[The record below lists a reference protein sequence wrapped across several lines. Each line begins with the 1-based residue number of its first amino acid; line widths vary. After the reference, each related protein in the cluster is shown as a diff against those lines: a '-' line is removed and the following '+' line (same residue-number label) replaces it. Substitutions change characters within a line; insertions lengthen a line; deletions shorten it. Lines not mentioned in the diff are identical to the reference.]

1 MFTRRRFCQAAVTAA
16 MVSPLPV
23 IAASEYDLLVRGG
36 RVIDPGRGVDGLLDI
51 AIRGG
56 HIVALRKGISAAS
69 AAEVIEA
76 EGLVVVPGLID
87 IHLHARDAELP
98 PAQILATGV
107 TTMVDAGSRGADNID
122 PLVGIAQAAPNR
134 MRILLNIGRLGN
146 NPGGRGEF
154 LDGVEQADVEK
165 ARAAIARQRQ
175 WIIGMKARLSRGIAA
190 ENDTVVLRRAIEVA
204 DSARLPLMIHIGD
217 TASPLPEILA
227 VLRPGDIVTHMYA
240 PTAHTILDAR
250 GRVLPEV
257 RAARRRGIRF
267 DFSNGLNEH
276 WDWNVA
282 EKALAQGFAP
292 DTIATDLTVAGRT
305 EQVLDL
311 PNVMSKMLLLG
322 MPLRSVLACV
332 TVNAARTFRE
342 LRSFGS
348 LAVGAPADVTL
359 LELAGGGY
367 EFVDNYRNRRSGAQR
382 LLTRGVVMG
391 GRKVLPAP
399 RPRSATRETRA
410 PVGERV
416 LASQA
421 GQFAGR
427 GPAHRVA

>member
-1 MFTRRRFCQAAVTAA
+1 MITRRRFCQAAVAA
-16 MVSPLPV
+16 AIVSSR
-23 IAASEYDLLVRGG
+23 AAFAAAEYDLLIRGG
-36 RVIDPGRGVDGLLDI
+36 RVLDPGRGIDSRLDV
-51 AIRGG
+51 AIRSG
-56 HIVALRKGISAAS
+56 HIVALRKGIAASS
-69 AAEVIEA
+69 AAEVMEA
-76 EGLVVVPGLID
+76 EGQLVVPGLID

-107 TTMVDAGSRGADNID
+107 TTMVDAGSRGADNLD
-122 PLVGIAQAAPNR
+122 QLVGIAQAAPNR

-146 NPGGRGEF
+146 NPGGKGEF

-165 ARAAIARQRQ
+165 AKVAVAKHRQ

-190 ENDTVVLRRAIEVA
+190 DNDMVVLRRAIEVA
-204 DSARLPLMIHIGD
+204 DSAHLPLMIHIGD
-217 TASPLPEILA
+217 TASSLPSILA

-240 PTAHTILDAR
+240 PTPNTILDAR

-292 DTIATDLTVAGRT
+292 DTIATDLTVAGRR

-322 MPLRSVLACV
+322 MPLKSVLACV
-332 TVNAARTFRE
+332 TVNASKSFRE
-342 LRSFGS
+342 LRPFGS
-348 LAVGAPADVTL
+348 LAVGSAADVTV
-359 LELAGGGY
+359 LELAGGGH
-367 EFVDNYRNRRSGAQR
+367 EFVDNYRQKRSGSQR

-391 GRKVLPAP
+391 GRPVAIPA
-399 RPRSATRETRA
+399 
-410 PVGERV
+410 
-416 LASQA
+416 LA
-421 GQFAGR
+421 G
-427 GPAHRVA
+427 